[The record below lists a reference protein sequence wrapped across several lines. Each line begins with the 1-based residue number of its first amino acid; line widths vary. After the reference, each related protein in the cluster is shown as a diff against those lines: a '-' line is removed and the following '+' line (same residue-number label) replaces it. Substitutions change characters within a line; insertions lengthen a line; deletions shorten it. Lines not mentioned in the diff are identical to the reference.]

1 MPATT
6 IDHVPPRIMFR
17 DRYRPKD
24 LEFPSCRSCNEVTN
38 HCDLVAAMLGRV
50 YPDAKTDKDRDQ
62 FKKLLQ
68 SINNNIPGLL
78 QEMYFDKPGQKAL
91 PRRNV
96 LRTDGPLVSSH
107 LQTFGEKQFYR
118 NNMSA
123 DNLLTIARDSKVIF
137 YIHCNKKFFFVVTKK
152 CSFCQVP

>member
-17 DRYRPKD
+17 DRYRPKG
-24 LEFPSCRSCNEVTN
+24 LEFPSCRSCNEVTK

-50 YPDAKTDKDRDQ
+50 YPDAKTDKDREE

-78 QEMYFDKPGQKAL
+78 QEMYFNKPGQKGPPEKRSAH
-91 PRRNV
+91 RRSISIV
-96 LRTDGPLVSSH
+96 AFADVW
-107 LQTFGEKQFYR
+107 GE
-118 NNMSA
+118 A
-123 DNLLTIARDSKVIF
+123 NLSQQYVG
-137 YIHCNKKFFFVVTKK
+137 
-152 CSFCQVP
+152 